1 MMDVCSRNWESYV
14 IQTVVAAEGKVE
26 PVAVN
31 VQFRFSTQEEVVF
44 EWQLSLS
51 VVISVLLLVRAVI
64 DARDVNLA
72 SLRRPLDGK
81 KKVMLSLRFEL
92 GEIW

>member
-1 MMDVCSRNWESYV
+1 MSHAAKYLLTNNLNLCSKSQSMEYRRMMDVCSRNWESYV

-44 EWQLSLS
+44 E
-51 VVISVLLLVRAVI
+51 
-64 DARDVNLA
+64 
-72 SLRRPLDGK
+72 
-81 KKVMLSLRFEL
+81 
-92 GEIW
+92 